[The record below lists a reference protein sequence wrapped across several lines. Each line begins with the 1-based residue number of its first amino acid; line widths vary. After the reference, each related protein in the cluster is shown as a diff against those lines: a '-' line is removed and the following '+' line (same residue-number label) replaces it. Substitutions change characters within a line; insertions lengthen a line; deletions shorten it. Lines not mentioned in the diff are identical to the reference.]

1 MTRLSSFL
9 TSQQQAA
16 RAASLPQP
24 SFDGSLP
31 IHQARDALS
40 QAIHQHPIVIICGE
54 TGSGKTT
61 QIPKLC
67 LALGRG
73 IAGLIGCTQP
83 RRIAARSVASRLAQE
98 LQTEVGAVVG
108 YQVRFHDKVSDRSFI
123 KVMTD
128 GILLSEIHHD
138 HLLQRYDT
146 IIVDEAHERSLNVD
160 FLLGYLKRILPQ
172 RPDLKVIITSATL
185 ESARFSRH
193 FDGAPVIEVSGR
205 TYPVEI
211 RWRPIAASEVGEIDD
226 KDARSALLNAVD
238 ELSHESRD
246 GDILVFLPGERDIR
260 DAAEA
265 LRKHHPPHT
274 EILPLYARLSFAEQ
288 DRVFKPSGGRRIVLS
303 TNVAETSLTVPGI
316 RYVVDTGL
324 ARVNRYSLRNKVTQL
339 QVEKISQA
347 SARQRAGRCGRVASG
362 ICIRLY
368 DEKDF
373 DARPPYT
380 TPEILRTS
388 LAAVILKM
396 ESLGMGRVEDF
407 PFLDP
412 PSARAIEDGYQLL
425 NELGAFDQSRALTEI
440 GRELAKLPI
449 DPRIGRM
456 LLAARQ
462 NACLSEVLIIASALS
477 VQDPRDRPLEHRQ
490 AADQKHARFNHE
502 HSEFLS
508 YLSLWQFFEEA
519 LQHKKSNRKLADLCH
534 DQFLSLPRLREW
546 RDIYSQLHALVAEMG
561 LHLNSTPATHEQI
574 HRALLTGLLGH
585 IGQRDPEDDNYLG
598 PRGVRFWI
606 NPGSR
611 LIKGKPQWLMA
622 AELTETTRLYAR
634 CIARI
639 APEWIEPVAG
649 HLLRRSYYD
658 IHWDRKAAQANAYE
672 KVTLYGLTI
681 VAKRQVRYGPIDPV
695 EARRLFIRHA
705 LVLGEFETSAPF
717 FKHNQRLI
725 EDIEAL
731 EHKGRRQDV
740 LVDEDSLARFYD
752 ALLPAMVW
760 SGERF
765 EKWRREAEREQP
777 HLLFLERAKIMR
789 HDAQHITEALF
800 PDTILLGG
808 LECPLSYRFE
818 PGHVM
823 DGVTVSIPL
832 VMLGNVEPERLEWL
846 VPGLIRDKITAFLKK
861 LPQRIRRDLVPLPSF
876 VTAFLERYTE
886 QSGSLTRC
894 LTEFIRNRTGITLQ
908 DDEWSE
914 VPQHLL
920 MNLRILDDDGHE
932 IGSGRNLKALQNQ
945 WSADVRAALSKTQ
958 DKGLTRSGL
967 TYWDFGELPISLTLE
982 QRGLKV
988 PVFPAVVDDADSVSV
1003 QLVENESTANHLTH
1017 QGILRLCLLELHPMV
1032 KAAGRSISG
1041 LTAMALQYAL
1051 LPGAT
1056 SPTEPP
1062 TEALKSEISERALLE
1077 LIPQSSGMIRTQAA
1091 YETLREQVRKQWVAK
1106 IGETTQLILPVL
1118 KTYQEVRIA
1127 LDKIDP
1133 SHQKTEIAQIRLHLD
1148 QLLCRGTLRNT
1159 AHAHLKHLPRYL
1171 KAILVRLQKLP
1182 DDRLGDAEKNRQLS
1196 ELQRAWSQLL
1206 DFHGHSDKLDEFR
1219 WMLEELRVSLF
1230 AQALKTPY
1238 PVSVKRLQKHLEA
1251 IKRDGLSH
1259 KDKL

>member
-1 MTRLSSFL
+1 MTRASPP
-9 TSQQQAA
+9 TTPQPQAA
-16 RAASLPQP
+16 LGTAALQP
-24 SFDGSLP
+24 TFDGSLP
-31 IHQARDALS
+31 IHDARDAVS
-40 QAIHQHPIVIICGE
+40 QAIRQHAVVIVCGE

-61 QIPKLC
+61 QIPKFC
-67 LALGRG
+67 LSLGRG
-73 IAGLIGCTQP
+73 VTGLIACTQP
-83 RRIAARSVASRLAQE
+83 RRIAARSVAARLAQE
-98 LQTEVGAVVG
+98 LRTQVGAAVG
-108 YQVRFHDKVSDRSFI
+108 YQVRFHDRVSEQTRI

-138 HLLQRYDT
+138 RLLRRYDT
-146 IIVDEAHERSLNVD
+146 IVVDEAHERSLNID
-160 FLLGYLKRILPQ
+160 FLLGYLKQILPH

-185 ESARFSRH
+185 ESDRLSRH

-205 TYPVEI
+205 TYPVEV
-211 RWRPIAASEVGEIDD
+211 RWRPVAAADAEDVDD
-226 KDARSALLNAVD
+226 RDARTALLNAVD
-238 ELSHESRD
+238 ELAQESRD
-246 GDILVFLPGERDIR
+246 GDILVFLSGERDIR

-274 EILPLYARLSFAEQ
+274 EILPLFARLSFAEQ

-373 DARPPYT
+373 DARPAYT

-396 ESLGMGRVEDF
+396 EALGLGRVEDF

-412 PSARAIEDGYQLL
+412 PSARAIDDGYQLL
-425 NELGAFDQSRALTEI
+425 GELGAFDPDRKLTAI

-462 NACLSEVLIIASALS
+462 QACLSEMLIIASALS

-490 AADQKHARFNHE
+490 AADQKHARFQHE

-508 YLSLWQFFEEA
+508 YLNLWQFFDEA
-519 LQHKKSNRKLADLCH
+519 LQHKKSNRKLAEFCH
-534 DQFLSLPRLREW
+534 EQFLSLTRLREW
-546 RDIYSQLHALVAEMG
+546 RDIHSQLHMLVADMG
-561 LHLNSTPATHEQI
+561 LHLNGAPATHEQI

-585 IGQRDPEDDNYLG
+585 IGQRDPEDDSYLG

-611 LIKGKPQWLMA
+611 LLKGKPQWLMA

-639 APEWIEPVAG
+639 EPEWIEPIAG

-658 IHWDRKAAQANAYE
+658 PHWDHKAAQANVYE

-681 VAKRQVRYGPIDPV
+681 VAKRRVRYGPIDPV

-705 LVLGEFETSAPF
+705 LVLGEFETRAPF
-717 FKHNQRLI
+717 FAHNQRLI

-740 LVDEDSLARFYD
+740 LVDEDNLVRFYD
-752 ALLPAMVW
+752 GLLPATIW

-765 EKWRREAEREQP
+765 EKWRRDAEREHP
-777 HLLFLERAKIMR
+777 RLLFLTRAQVMR

-800 PDTILLGG
+800 PDTLMLGG
-808 LECPLSYRFE
+808 VEHPLSYRFE
-818 PGHVM
+818 PGHVL
-823 DGVTVSIPL
+823 DGVTASLPL
-832 VMLGNVEPERLEWL
+832 VMLGNIEPERLEWL
-846 VPGLIRDKITAFLKK
+846 VPGLIRDKITALLKK
-861 LPQRIRRDLVPLPSF
+861 LPQRIRRDLVPLPPF
-876 VTAFLERYTE
+876 ITAFLERYGP

-894 LTEFIRNRTGITLQ
+894 LAEFIQMRTGTALPAEAWG
-908 DDEWSE
+908 D
-914 VPQHLL
+914 VPEHLR
-920 MNLRILDDDGHE
+920 MNLRLLDAAGSE
-932 IGSGRNLKALQNQ
+932 VGSGRDLKTLREQWGAEARTALRETP
-945 WSADVRAALSKTQ
+945 DV
-958 DKGLTRSGL
+958 GLTRNGL
-967 TYWDFGELPISLTLE
+967 TRWDIGDLPVSLMLD
-982 QRGLKV
+982 RCGLKV
-988 PVFPAVVDDADSVSV
+988 PAFPAVVDQTESVAV
-1003 QLVENESTANHLTH
+1003 QLVESEAEAHQLTR
-1017 QGILRLCLLELHPMV
+1017 QGILRLCLLELQTLV
-1032 KAAGRSISG
+1032 KAGGRSIGS

-1051 LPGAT
+1051 LPGGAAQ
-1056 SPTEPP
+1056 PP
-1062 TEALKSEISERALLE
+1062 SEALKNELAERAMLE
-1077 LIPQSSGMIRTQAA
+1077 LIPESCGQIRTQAA
-1091 YETLREQVRKQWVAK
+1091 YEDLRDKVRVQWMAK
-1106 IGETTQLILPVL
+1106 LTEAAQLATPVL
-1118 KTYQEVRIA
+1118 KAYQEVRKA
-1127 LDKIDP
+1127 LDQNSAKPLQGAVAD
-1133 SHQKTEIAQIRLHLD
+1133 IRQHLD
-1148 QLLCRGTLRNT
+1148 QLMHRGTLRDT
-1159 AHAHLKHLPRYL
+1159 PLAQLRHFPRYL
-1171 KAILVRLQKLP
+1171 KAVAMRLQKLP
-1182 DDRLGDAEKNRQLS
+1182 EDRIVDAEKSRQLQGLQQAWMRILNTHGPS
-1196 ELQRAWSQLL
+1196 VEL
-1206 DFHGHSDKLDEFR
+1206 ENFR

-1238 PVSVKRLQKHLEA
+1238 PVSEKRLQKHLEA
-1251 IKRDGLSH
+1251 LTCSRTTPKGKI
-1259 KDKL
+1259 